1 MKTAACSTGSK
12 TPSSSSSPRPSAA
25 SAAGA
30 SSPRPSAAPAA
41 GASSPRPSAASAAGA
56 STEPIRW
63 LEIAVPAHAEAVEAV
78 SEILARVGYNG
89 VAVEE
94 PLEPDGLHIVK
105 AYLIHDRVAR
115 IRVRRVRD
123 ALGHLQAF
131 GLGPIGEL
139 GVKEIQEEAWLETWK
154 ASFRPIAV
162 GAFLVRPTWSD
173 ADPGTAIVLSL
184 DPGMAFGTGLHPTTQ
199 ACLRALS
206 HIDVAGKRVAD
217 VGTGSAILAIACAKR
232 AAREVVAVDIDA
244 VALKEARENAAR
256 NGVGIAFAN
265 GSAADLDGQ
274 FDLILANI
282 VAAVLQTIAPELAVH
297 LVPGGTLLVAG
308 IIATEESDTRSAFEA
323 HGLRAAARD
332 QDGDWVSLELT
343 R

>member
-1 MKTAACSTGSK
+1 MAACSTGSK
-12 TPSSSSSPRPSAA
+12 TPSSESPRPAVA

-30 SSPRPSAAPAA
+30 D
-41 GASSPRPSAASAAGA
+41 
-56 STEPIRW
+56 TEPIRW
-63 LEIAVPAHAEAVEAV
+63 LEVAVPAHAEAVEAV
-78 SEILARVGYNG
+78 SEILGRVGYNG
-89 VAVEE
+89 VAIEE
-94 PLEPDGLHIVK
+94 PLQPGAPHLVK
-105 AYLIHDRVAR
+105 AYLVHDRIAR

-139 GVKEIQEEAWLETWK
+139 AVREIKEEAWLETWK
-154 ASFRPIAV
+154 ASFKPIRI

-173 ADPGTAIVLSL
+173 ADPGDAVVLSL

-206 HIDVAGKRVAD
+206 RIDVTGKRVAD

-232 AAREVVAVDIDA
+232 GAREVVARDIDEVA
-244 VALKEARENAAR
+244 VKEARENVAR
-256 NGVGIAFAN
+256 NGVPIDLAV
-265 GSAADLDGQ
+265 GSASDLDGA
-274 FDLILANI
+274 FDVILANI
-282 VAAVLQTIAPELAVH
+282 VAAVLQKIAPDLLAH
-297 LVPGGTLLVAG
+297 LGPGGRLVIAG
-308 IIATEESDTRSAFEA
+308 IIATEEDETAAAFAA
-323 HGLRAAARD
+323 HGLSPVARD